1 MSNLHLLPPGVD
13 VIDAEA
19 PYPGGWAWRY
29 SVSVEM
35 PSAREELGAE
45 ETIEILASP
54 TAGPDREWRI
64 TASLSCRAQSD
75 RTAGDGSAP
84 T

>member
-54 TAGPDREWRI
+54 TRGAGSRMEDHCKPVV
-64 TASLSCRAQSD
+64 S
-75 RTAGDGSAP
+75 SAI
-84 T
+84 